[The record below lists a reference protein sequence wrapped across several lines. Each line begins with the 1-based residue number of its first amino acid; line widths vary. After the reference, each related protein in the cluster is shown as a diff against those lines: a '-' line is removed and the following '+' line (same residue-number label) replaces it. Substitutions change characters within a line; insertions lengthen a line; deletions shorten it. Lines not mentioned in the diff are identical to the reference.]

1 MAKKVEVKDLLDAGV
16 HFGHLTRKW
25 NPNMAPYIY
34 MERNGIHVIN
44 LYKTVAKLE
53 EASEALKKI
62 ASSGRKVLFVATK
75 KQAKDIVAEKVANV
89 NMPYIT
95 ERWPGGMLTNFVTIR
110 KAVKK
115 MATIDRMK
123 KDGTFNTLSKKERL
137 QVDRL
142 RAKLEKNLGSISEMT
157 RLPGALFIV
166 DTMREHI
173 AVKEAQKLNIPIFA
187 MVDTNSD
194 PRPIDFLIPSND
206 DASRSIEVIMT
217 QVTNAIAEG
226 LAERKSEKQAGN
238 EGEEGKT
245 PRAKKKVVEAV
256 DKDEVA
262 GTKPKAPKKEKEA
275 AVVAEKPAKKE
286 APKKEKE
293 AAVVA
298 EAPAKKVAPKK
309 AKKEAADDLTKVEGI
324 GPKISEVFQSAGIT
338 SFADLAGKKE
348 EDLKTILAD
357 AGSRYASKN
366 PASWPKQAKMA
377 ADGKWDE
384 LKEWQDNT
392 KAGVE

>member
-44 LYKTVAKLE
+44 LYKTVAKLD

-115 MATIDRMK
+115 MASIDRMK

-194 PRPIDFLIPSND
+194 PRPIDFIIPSND

-245 PRAKKKVVEAV
+245 PRPKKKVVEAV

-262 GTKPKAPKKEKEA
+262 GTKPKAAKKEKVAAAEEPAKKEAKKEA

-286 APKKEKE
+286 
-293 AAVVA
+293 
-298 EAPAKKVAPKK
+298 APKK

-324 GPKISEVFQSAGIT
+324 GPKISEVFQSAGIN
-338 SFADLAGKKE
+338 SFADLAGKSE
-348 EDLKTILAD
+348 EDLKTILAE

>member
-1 MAKKVEVKDLLDAGV
+1 MAKKAEVKELLEAGV

-44 LYKTVAKLE
+44 LYKTAAKLE

-62 ASSGRKVLFVATK
+62 SASGRKILFVATK

-115 MATIDRMK
+115 MASIDRMK

-194 PRPIDFLIPSND
+194 PRPIDFVIPSND
-206 DASRSIEVIMT
+206 DASKSIEVIMT
-217 QVTNAIAEG
+217 YVTNAVAEG
-226 LAERKSEKQAGN
+226 LTERKSEKQADS
-238 EGEEGKT
+238 EGQ
-245 PRAKKKVVEAV
+245 EA
-256 DKDEVA
+256 
-262 GTKPKAPKKEKEA
+262 KAPKTRKKVAVAVKEEEVKEA
-275 AVVAEKPAKKE
+275 PKAKAEPKAKETTDEVEEVVKKE
-286 APKKEKE
+286 APKK
-293 AAVVA
+293 
-298 EAPAKKVAPKK
+298 AKKP
-309 AKKEAADDLTKVEGI
+309 AADDLTKVEGI
-324 GPKISEVFQSAGIT
+324 GPKISEVFNKAGIH
-338 SFADLAGKKE
+338 SFSELAEKS
-348 EDLKTILAD
+348 EDELKTILAD

-377 ADGKWDE
+377 AEGKWDE
-384 LKEWQDNT
+384 LKEWQDNA